1 MFYNQTK
8 TDRILNN
15 KKALTKLYEII
26 EKQRKVLS
34 ANIEHH
40 LNLQYL
46 IGEEDLSYVMKR

>member
-40 LNLQYL
+40 LNL
-46 IGEEDLSYVMKR
+46 